1 MARVTVE
8 DCVEKV
14 INRFELVVLAA
25 ERAKR
30 INAGAPITV
39 DRDNDKDGV
48 VALREIVEYEDSDIE
63 KLREGVISRLQKL
76 NKIDDI
82 ESDDDLPLGEEIGD
96 DFEYI
101 SDGEGFLMDD
111 DHSEVEEE
119 DEVLENISEEANPER
134 QE

>member
-1 MARVTVE
+1 MARVTIE

-14 INRFELVVLAA
+14 VNRFVLVVLAA

-48 VALREIVEYEDSDIE
+48 VALREIVQYDDSNIE

-76 NKIDDI
+76 NKLDDI

-96 DFEYI
+96 DFEYV

-111 DHSEVEEE
+111 DHSDGE
-119 DEVLENISEEANPER
+119 DEAFDDMSEEAMLEK
-134 QE
+134 